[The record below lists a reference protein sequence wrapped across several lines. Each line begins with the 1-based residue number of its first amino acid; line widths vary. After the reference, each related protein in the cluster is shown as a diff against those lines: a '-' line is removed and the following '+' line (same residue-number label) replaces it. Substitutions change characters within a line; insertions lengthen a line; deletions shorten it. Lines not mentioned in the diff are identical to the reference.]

1 MNITANLP
9 VWAQA
14 PTQKFIAREEIAGT
28 ETGQLDQ
35 DTFESM
41 TQLAGGII
49 TLASNDEVPGV
60 DQAMGQPGVVSQE
73 GLTVHFA
80 GDPSKSDGSVEAV
93 VSAQEGDSELA
104 IYVSSNSEGFSAL
117 QMQKSAEGIVM
128 QGGAVEQS
136 ILGLGGFV
144 IAGKVG

>member
-14 PTQKFIAREEIAGT
+14 PTKKFIAREEIAGT
-28 ETGQLDQ
+28 QTGELNQ
-35 DTFESM
+35 DSFQSM
-41 TQLAGGII
+41 TQIAGGII

-73 GLTVHFA
+73 GLTVHFT
-80 GDPSKSDGSVEAV
+80 GDPSKSTGSVEAV
-93 VSAQEGDSELA
+93 VSAKEGDSELA
-104 IYVSSNSEGFSAL
+104 IYVSSGPEGFSAM
-117 QMQKSAEGIVM
+117 QMEKSPEGIVL

-136 ILGLGGFV
+136 LLGLGGFV
-144 IAGKVG
+144 IAGRIG